1 MSELQLVD
9 RYARVYIQA
18 AINQGYDLTTIFERS
33 GLASKALVRDTFDL
47 ADMLKLSRHV
57 KLLLQ
62 DEFCGLTKSGCR
74 VGAIELMVDIA
85 ASGATL
91 KEALEKAFRFYAV
104 LSDGIKFTLLELDD
118 ETAAIQVDIANP
130 ELDQYHFLS
139 EWWLQVI
146 WGTAGWLI
154 GERVEPLAYLFPH
167 PPQIPAVEYSR
178 ALGCKCLFSQS
189 NARIVFKRHY
199 LERPVLKV
207 SSQISELIS
216 GPFDFGEVPSV
227 TTSITVRLRVF
238 LKARFT
244 EDRNFPAMEK
254 AADHCHLTAA
264 TLRRKL
270 LEEGT
275 SFTQIKDNIRRDI
288 ALKLLRV
295 RNVAIDAITAEA
307 GFCDVSSLSRAVRNW
322 TGMYPKQYRHSLGL

>member
-9 RYARVYIQA
+9 HYARVYIQTA
-18 AINQGYDLTTIFERS
+18 LNQGYDLKTVFEQS
-33 GLASKALVRDTFDL
+33 GLADKTLVHDSFDF
-47 ADMLKLSRHV
+47 ADLVKLSRHV

-74 VGAIELMVDIA
+74 VGAIELMVDLA
-85 ASGATL
+85 ASGTTL
-91 KEALEKAFRFYAV
+91 KDALEKAFRFYAV
-104 LSDGIKFTLLELDD
+104 LSDGIRFTLLELD
-118 ETAAIQVDIANP
+118 EATAAVQVDIANP

-154 GERVEPLAYLFPH
+154 GERIEPLSFVFPH
-167 PPQIPAVEYSR
+167 PPQIPEAEYSR
-178 ALGCKCLFSQS
+178 ALGCECLFSQS
-189 NARIVFKRHY
+189 CARIVFKRDY
-199 LERPVLKV
+199 LDKPVLKAG
-207 SSQISELIS
+207 SQTGEFIS
-216 GPFDFGEVPSV
+216 GPYHFGELPSA
-227 TTSITVRLRVF
+227 TTSITTRLRAF

-244 EDRNFPAMEK
+244 EDRNFPAMDE
-254 AADHCHLTAA
+254 AAGYCHLTTA

-295 RNVAIDAITAEA
+295 RNIAIDAITAEA
-307 GFCDVSSLSRAVRNW
+307 GFCDTSSLSRAVKNW